1 MEENQNDNLAVY
13 LSIAFVVLIVAVAG
27 YMVLAGG
34 TEDEVTPSPTPT
46 PQPTVAASPTETSL
60 PTDIIDLEEAPT
72 EVPTATP
79 TPTPTPAASPSPT
92 QGEVVSFEVSGTEY
106 AFNPTRLTVPVGATV
121 QITFKNDG
129 SIAHNWAI
137 PSLGVTT
144 KTIAAGQTDT
154 VTFTAP
160 ENPTTAEIRAECTVS
175 GHAEQGMV
183 GTLVVQ

>member
-79 TPTPTPAASPSPT
+79 TPTPTASPSPT